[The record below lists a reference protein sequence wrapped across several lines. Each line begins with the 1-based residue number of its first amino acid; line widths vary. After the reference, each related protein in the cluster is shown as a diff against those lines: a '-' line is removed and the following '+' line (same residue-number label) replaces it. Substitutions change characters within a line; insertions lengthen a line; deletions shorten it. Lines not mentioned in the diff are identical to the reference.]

1 MRACGKGRKN
11 MQISKR
17 KLDIGKEKDIENAI
31 AENETMRAFIDY
43 NVAMGNIEDPTEAD
57 EEEGDDEDD

>member
-1 MRACGKGRKN
+1 

-57 EEEGDDEDD
+57 EEEGDGEDD

>member
-1 MRACGKGRKN
+1 MRACGTGRKN

-31 AENETMRAFIDY
+31 AENESMKAFIDY
-43 NVAMGNIEDPTEAD
+43 NVMMGNIEDPTVD
-57 EEEGDDEDD
+57 EEEGDGEDD